1 MPDKN
6 MVMIDVETLDEA
18 FHMLLKLQTHLL
30 MDARRAEINQRFDYQ
45 RKAAAKRAKAAEVAV
60 IMEAIAKAK
69 D

>member
-6 MVMIDVETLDEA
+6 MVTIDVETLDEA
-18 FHMLLKLQTHLL
+18 FRMLLKLQNHLL

-45 RKAAAKRAKAAEVAV
+45 RKAAAKRARAAEVDAV
-60 IMEAIAKAK
+60 MKAIAAAK